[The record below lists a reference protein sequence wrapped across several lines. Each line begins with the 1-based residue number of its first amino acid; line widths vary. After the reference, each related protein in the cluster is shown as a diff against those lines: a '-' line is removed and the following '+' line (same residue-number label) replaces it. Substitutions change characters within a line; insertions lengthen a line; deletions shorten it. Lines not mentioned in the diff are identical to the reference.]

1 MAVINLTPVNLLL
14 ELLED
19 IKSTLKSRAKYL
31 LHLFTFQTP
40 IFKKIDL
47 NILFLYLFI

>member
-40 IFKKIDL
+40 ILIYKIDL
-47 NILFLYLFI
+47 NICL